1 MHISLI
7 EPNKERGIPLPIE
20 DQLPVQVSTVPFKA
34 PNVLIYYPII
44 QGLQNQRA
52 QHKINNSILTN
63 VQQLIKKQDYYEHPR
78 ETEVSGYYELKNN
91 QRRILSL
98 TLSNFA
104 YTQHAAHGMTYLKGL
119 TFDVNSGKSYTLK
132 DLFKPGS
139 PYVKTLSDIIA
150 LQIKRRDITLLDKFT
165 GIKPDQDFYIADK
178 CLVVFFQL
186 YEITAYVY
194 GFPMFPISVYEL
206 QDIINED
213 GPLGKMIPGN

>member
-1 MHISLI
+1 M
-7 EPNKERGIPLPIE
+7 PIE
-20 DQLPVQVSTVPFKA
+20 EQLPVQVSTVPFKA
-34 PNVLIYYPII
+34 PNVFIYYPVI
-44 QGLQNQRA
+44 QGLQNKTA
-52 QHKINNSILTN
+52 QHKINDNILTN
-63 VQQLIKKQDYYEHPR
+63 VQLLIKKQDYYDHPR
-78 ETEVSGYYELKNN
+78 ETEVTGYYELKNN

-98 TLSNFA
+98 TLTNFA
-104 YTQHAAHGMTYLKGL
+104 YTQHAAHGMTYMKGL

-139 PYVKTLSDIIA
+139 PYVQTISKIID
-150 LQIKRRDITLLDKFT
+150 LQIKRRDITLLNGFP
-165 GIKPDQDFYIADK
+165 GIKPNQDFYIADK

-213 GPLGKMIPGN
+213 GPLGKMLPSN